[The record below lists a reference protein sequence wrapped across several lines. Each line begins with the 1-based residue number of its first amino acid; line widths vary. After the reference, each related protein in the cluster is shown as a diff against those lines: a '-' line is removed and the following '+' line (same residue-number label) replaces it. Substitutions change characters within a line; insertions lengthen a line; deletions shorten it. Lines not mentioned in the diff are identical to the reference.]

1 MYRIDVYKR
10 KPDGNRGILLFSSR
24 YETKEQAEKAK
35 TALIKN
41 SRGSTVAP
49 RDIECCGSEKEVTK
63 VINYNLLYSD
73 NEKLVLKSCTKEKKA
88 ITNPAEFVLW
98 KLKSYIVADPIQEQ
112 AIYSNKHML
121 NF

>member
-35 TALIKN
+35 TALINN

-49 RDIECCGSEKEVTK
+49 RDIECCG
-63 VINYNLLYSD
+63 
-73 NEKLVLKSCTKEKKA
+73 
-88 ITNPAEFVLW
+88 
-98 KLKSYIVADPIQEQ
+98 
-112 AIYSNKHML
+112 
-121 NF
+121 

>member
-10 KPDGNRGILLFSSR
+10 KLDGNRGILLFSSR

-41 SRGSTVAP
+41 SRGSTAAP

-63 VINYNLLYSD
+63 TINYNLLYSD
-73 NEKLVLKSCTKEKKA
+73 NEKLVLKPCTKEIKA
-88 ITNPAEFVLW
+88 MTHPVEFVLW
-98 KLKSYIVADPIQEQ
+98 KLKGYIVADPIQE
-112 AIYSNKHML
+112 
-121 NF
+121 

>member
-10 KPDGNRGILLFSSR
+10 RPDGNRGILLFSSR

-49 RDIECCGSEKEVTK
+49 RDIECCGSKKEVTK

-73 NEKLVLKSCTKEKKA
+73 NEKLVLKSCTKEKKV

-98 KLKSYIVADPIQEQ
+98 KLKSYIVADPIQE
-112 AIYSNKHML
+112 
-121 NF
+121 